1 MMTRAEKVIAF
12 IEKYCVTPEGKD
24 VGKPLVLADF
34 QKRFIKDIYDNPHKT
49 RRAIMTIAR
58 KNGKSALIAALLL
71 CHVCGSEARKNTQLV
86 SGAQSRDQA
95 ALVFNLAAKMIQ
107 LSPELTAVTRIVP
120 SQKRIVGLSLNTE
133 YKALAA
139 DGTTAHGLSPVLAI
153 LDESGQVQGATSPFI
168 DAILTSQGAHDDP
181 LQIFI
186 STQAPSD
193 ADFLSV
199 MVDDAI
205 RTEDKKTVCHLYQAD
220 EDCDLLDKKQW
231 KKANPALGI
240 FRSEEDLEEQ
250 LKQASRLPAMEG
262 SVRNLL
268 LNQRVA
274 LESLWLAPSAW
285 KSCNQAPDLT
295 VFKNFPCSIGLDLS
309 SRQDLTA
316 AVIAAQ
322 DDKEVVHLLP
332 FVFTP
337 MNGIEERSQRD
348 RAPYATWA
356 KNGQMIAVT
365 GSSIDYGYVATYLK
379 NKLDDLGIEIDTLC
393 YDRWRIDIFK
403 KACDDVGAFQ
413 GVRWEAVGQGY
424 QSFSPRLESFEAK
437 LLEGKIRHGGHPLL
451 NLGASNAI
459 AVSDPAGSRKVDK
472 SKSTQ
477 RIDMI
482 VAAIMALHSVTEG
495 AEQALPDD
503 LSYLIA

>member
-24 VGKPLVLADF
+24 VGKPLVLAEF
-34 QKRFIKDIYDNPHKT
+34 QKKFIKDIYDNPHKT

-120 SQKRIVGLSLNTE
+120 SQKKIVGLSLNTE

-205 RTEDKKTVCHLYQAD
+205 RTDDKKTVCHLYQAD

-262 SVRNLL
+262 SARNLL

-285 KSCNQAPDLT
+285 KSCNQAPDMT
-295 VFKNFPCSIGLDLS
+295 VFQKFPCSIGLDLS

-337 MNGIEERSQRD
+337 MNGIEERSKRD
-348 RAPYATWA
+348 RAPYAQWA
-356 KNGQMIAVT
+356 KDGKMIAVT
-365 GSSIDYGYVATYLK
+365 GSSIDYGYVATYLQ
-379 NKLDDLGIEIDTLC
+379 NTLEDLGIEIDTLC

-403 KACDDVGAFQ
+403 KACDDVSAFQ